1 MSSGVMQLVPKMMMM
16 RTLMMMNDDVD
27 RSMGSPTV
35 LRPFLMRL
43 P

>member
-1 MSSGVMQLVPKMMMM
+1 MTSGVMQLLPKMM
-16 RTLMMMNDDVD
+16 TLMMMNDDID

>member
-1 MSSGVMQLVPKMMMM
+1 MTSGVMQLLPKMIMM
-16 RTLMMMNDDVD
+16 LMNDDVD